1 MFSWAF
7 SGKNKTKYLQ
17 DKNFLKKNREIWF
30 GIWYWSFGIRVLG
43 FYHASFD
50 HWTGLH
56 FQSHGLSI
64 IESLN
69 FFPIMHLFLILLLG
83 ILYMT
88 LIARISIKEN
98 ILIFKNTLQGLEMT
112 GRNTQ
117 GLVCNL
123 LYFYFYVH
131 TSFLLQF
138 KLAILKSY
146 CQERGKTKIHLGS
159 HLSSPTY
166 IANKSKK

>member
-1 MFSWAF
+1 MHFQE
-7 SGKNKTKYLQ
+7 KTKPNIFRIKFFRKKPVRFGSVYDTEASEFGYLVFTTHRST
-17 DKNFLKKNREIWF
+17 N
-30 GIWYWSFGIRVLG
+30 
-43 FYHASFD
+43 
-50 HWTGLH
+50 WTGLH

-123 LYFYFYVH
+123 L
-131 TSFLLQF
+131 
-138 KLAILKSY
+138 
-146 CQERGKTKIHLGS
+146 
-159 HLSSPTY
+159 
-166 IANKSKK
+166 